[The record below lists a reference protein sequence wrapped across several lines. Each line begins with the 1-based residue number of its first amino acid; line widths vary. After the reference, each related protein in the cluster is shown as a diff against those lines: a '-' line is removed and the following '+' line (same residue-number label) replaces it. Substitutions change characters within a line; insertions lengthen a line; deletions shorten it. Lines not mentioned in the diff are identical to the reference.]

1 MAVTVRLLLSRVK
14 PFRPDLQGDE
24 WAMLGLRDA
33 MAQIATRAYAVT
45 VTDPCEVVSAGTYQT
60 DWSNKNNTRTVRITR
75 VEGLSTYKIRTE
87 VGIDVAMRYLGPL
100 DPITLSPWPRV
111 KEIGWTP
118 PEPEWHYGCYYIVSK
133 DYYDESLD
141 RIVVYSGRPDTY
153 PSDFPPSDYGFPHEF
168 PPGAPPTRMVSG
180 DICYSNGVDWV
191 LYKPNS
197 SEATSSSVDA
207 FQQIPQEN
215 KPSAEF
221 FASNLQAGRDYMPSC
236 WSQLDGN
243 LIWMNPPKEDLIVR
257 VTRCIDYGTAAT
269 LDMDTI
275 NIPSDIESVMV
286 DGALCYLY
294 ALPGELQDKNMAEA
308 KRRLFEAGLAN
319 VRAMAIFGQGGSPRM
334 QYRNFAGRRSF

>member
-14 PFRPDLQGDE
+14 PFRPDLHGDE
-24 WAMLGLRDA
+24 WAMLGMRNA

-45 VTDPCEVVSAGTYQT
+45 VTDPCEVVTAGTYQT
-60 DWSNKNNTRTVRITR
+60 DWSNKNNARTVRITR

-87 VGIDVAMRYLGPL
+87 VGISSPMRFLGML
-100 DPITLSPWPRV
+100 DPVTLSPWPYV
-111 KEIGWTP
+111 IEIGYTP
-118 PEPEWHYGCYYIVSK
+118 PKPALNYGCYYIVSQ
-133 DYYDESLD
+133 DYYDEYFD
-141 RIVVYSGRPDTY
+141 RWIHYDDSPHAFPAG
-153 PSDFPPSDYGFPHEF
+153 SPPSRF
-168 PPGAPPTRMVSG
+168 VSG
-180 DICYSNGVDWV
+180 DIYYSNGVDWV
-191 LYKPNS
+191 LYRPNS

-221 FASNLQAGRDYMPSC
+221 FAGNLQAGRDYLPSC

-257 VTRCIDYGTAAT
+257 VTRCIDYGTATT

-275 NIPSDIESVMV
+275 NIPSDIENVMV

>member
-24 WAMLGLRDA
+24 WAMLGLRNA

-45 VTDPCEVVSAGTYQT
+45 VTDPCEVVTAGTYQT
-60 DWSNKNNTRTVRITR
+60 DWSNKNNARTVRITR

-100 DPITLSPWPRV
+100 DPITLAPWPLV
-111 KEIGWTP
+111 EEVGWTA
-118 PEPEWHYGCYYIVSK
+118 PEPALNYGCYYIVSQ
-133 DYYDESLD
+133 DYYDEYLD
-141 RIVVYSGRPDTY
+141 RLIHYGRYGVEPHVF
-153 PSDFPPSDYGFPHEF
+153 PAGSPPSRF
-168 PPGAPPTRMVSG
+168 VSG
-180 DICYSNGVDWV
+180 DIYYSNGVDWV
-191 LYKPNS
+191 LYRPNS

-221 FASNLQAGRDYMPSC
+221 FASNLQAGRDYLPSC

-243 LIWMNPPKEDLIVR
+243 LIWMNPPKEELIIR
-257 VTRCIDYGTAAT
+257 VTRCIDYGTATT

-275 NIPSDIESVMV
+275 NIPSDIENVMV

>member
-14 PFRPDLQGDE
+14 PFRPDLPDE
-24 WAMLGLRDA
+24 YAMNGLRTA
-33 MAQIATRAYAVT
+33 MAQIATRSFALT
-45 VTDPCEVVSAGTYQT
+45 VTDPCEVVLAGTYQS
-60 DWSNKNNTRTVRITR
+60 DWSNKNNARTVRITR

-100 DPITLSPWPRV
+100 DPITLSPWPLV
-111 KEIGWTP
+111 EEVGWTP
-118 PEPEWHYGCYYIVSK
+118 PDPEAHYGCYYIVSN
-133 DYYDESLD
+133 DYYDASLD
-141 RIVVYSGRPDTY
+141 RVLVYDGL
-153 PSDFPPSDYGFPHEF
+153 PHII

-191 LYKPNS
+191 FYKPNS
-197 SEATSSSVDA
+197 RETTSNSVDA
-207 FQQIPQEN
+207 LQQIPQEN

-221 FASNLQAGRDYMPSC
+221 FAGNLQAGRDYLPSC

-243 LIWMNPPKEDLIVR
+243 LIWMNPPKEELIVR
-257 VTRCIDYGTAAT
+257 VTRCIDYGTATT

-275 NIPSDIESVMV
+275 NIPSDIENVMV

>member
-60 DWSNKNNTRTVRITR
+60 DWSNKNNARTVRITR
-75 VEGLSTYKIRTE
+75 VEGLSTYKIRTD
-87 VGIDVAMRYLGPL
+87 VGIGVAMTYQGGYNAATSTPALPAPG
-100 DPITLSPWPRV
+100 SGN
-111 KEIGWTP
+111 IG
-118 PEPEWHYGCYYIVSK
+118 YYYIVTVPSG
-133 DYYDESLD
+133 DYTVGD
-141 RIVVYSGRPDTY
+141 VVYS
-153 PSDFPPSDYGFPHEF
+153 
-168 PPGAPPTRMVSG
+168 
-180 DICYSNGVDWV
+180 NGTAWSI
-191 LYKPNS
+191 YKPNS
-197 SEATSSSVDA
+197 SETTSNSVDA
-207 FQQIPQEN
+207 LQQIPQEN

-221 FASNLQAGRDYMPSC
+221 FASNLQADRDYLPSC

-257 VTRCIDYGTAAT
+257 VTRCIDYGTATT

>member
-24 WAMLGLRDA
+24 WAMLGLRNA

-45 VTDPCEVVSAGTYQT
+45 VTDPCEVVTAGTYQT
-60 DWSNKNNTRTVRITR
+60 DWSNKNNARTVRITR

-87 VGIDVAMRYLGPL
+87 VGIDVAMAYQGGYDAATSTPALPAPASGN
-100 DPITLSPWPRV
+100 
-111 KEIGWTP
+111 IG
-118 PEPEWHYGCYYIVSK
+118 YYYIVTVPSG
-133 DYYDESLD
+133 DYTIGD
-141 RIVVYSGRPDTY
+141 VVYS
-153 PSDFPPSDYGFPHEF
+153 
-168 PPGAPPTRMVSG
+168 
-180 DICYSNGVDWV
+180 NGTAWSI
-191 LYKPNS
+191 YKPNS
-197 SEATSSSVDA
+197 SETTSSSVDA

-221 FASNLQAGRDYMPSC
+221 FAGNLQAGRDYLPSC

-257 VTRCIDYGTAAT
+257 VTRCIDYGTATT

-275 NIPSDIESVMV
+275 NIPSDIENVMV

>member
-45 VTDPCEVVSAGTYQT
+45 VTDPCELVPAGTYQT
-60 DWSNKNNTRTVRITR
+60 DWSNKNNARTVRITR

-100 DPITLSPWPRV
+100 DPITLSPWPLV
-111 KEIGWTP
+111 EEVGYTP
-118 PEPEWHYGCYYIVSK
+118 PNPAWHYGCYYIVSQ
-133 DYYDESLD
+133 DYYDEYFD
-141 RIVVYSGRPDTY
+141 RWIVYGDSPHAFPAG
-153 PSDFPPSDYGFPHEF
+153 SPPSRF
-168 PPGAPPTRMVSG
+168 VSG

-197 SEATSSSVDA
+197 SETTSSSVDA
-207 FQQIPQEN
+207 LQQIPQEN

-221 FASNLQAGRDYMPSC
+221 FASNLQAGRDYLPSC

>member
-60 DWSNKNNTRTVRITR
+60 DWSNKNNARTVRITR

-100 DPITLSPWPRV
+100 DPITLSPWPLV
-111 KEIGWTP
+111 EEIGWTP
-118 PEPEWHYGCYYIVSK
+118 PEPESHYGCYYIVSK

-141 RIVVYSGRPDTY
+141 RIVVYSD
-153 PSDFPPSDYGFPHEF
+153 SPHAF

-180 DICYSNGVDWV
+180 DIYYSNGVDWV

-197 SEATSSSVDA
+197 SETTSNSVDA
-207 FQQIPQEN
+207 LQQIPQEN

-221 FASNLQAGRDYMPSC
+221 FAGNLQAGRDYLPSC

-257 VTRCIDYGTAAT
+257 VTRCIDYGTAST

>member
-14 PFRPDLQGDE
+14 PFRPDLPDE
-24 WAMLGLRDA
+24 YAMHGLRTA
-33 MAQIATRAYAVT
+33 MAQIATRSFAVT

-60 DWSNKNNTRTVRITR
+60 DWSNKNNARTVRITR

-100 DPITLSPWPRV
+100 DPITLAPWPLV
-111 KEIGWTP
+111 EEVGWTP
-118 PEPEWHYGCYYIVSK
+118 PDPALNYGCYYIVSQ
-133 DYYDESLD
+133 DYYDEYSD
-141 RIVVYSGRPDTY
+141 RWIHYDGEAYAFPAGS
-153 PSDFPPSDYGFPHEF
+153 PPSRF
-168 PPGAPPTRMVSG
+168 VSG
-180 DICYSNGVDWV
+180 DIYYSNGVDWV
-191 LYKPNS
+191 LYRPNS

-221 FASNLQAGRDYMPSC
+221 FAGNLQAGRDYVPTC

-243 LIWMNPPKEDLIVR
+243 LIWMNPPKEELIVR
-257 VTRCIDYGTAAT
+257 VTRCIDYGTATT

-275 NIPSDIESVMV
+275 NIPSDIENVMV

>member
-14 PFRPDLQGDE
+14 PFRPDLPDE
-24 WAMLGLRDA
+24 YAMHGLRTA
-33 MAQIATRAYAVT
+33 MAQIATRSFAVT
-45 VTDPCEVVSAGTYQT
+45 VTDPCEVVLAGTYHS
-60 DWSNKNNTRTVRITR
+60 DWSNKNNYRTVRITK
-75 VEGLSTYKIRTE
+75 VEGLSIYKIRTE
-87 VGIDVAMRYLGPL
+87 VGISSPMRFLGMLNPV
-100 DPITLSPWPRV
+100 TLSPWPLV
-111 KEIGWTP
+111 EEVGHTP
-118 PEPEWHYGCYYIVSK
+118 PDPALNYGCYYIVSQ
-133 DYYDESLD
+133 DYYDEYFD
-141 RIVVYSGRPDTY
+141 RIVVYGESPHAFPAG
-153 PSDFPPSDYGFPHEF
+153 SPPSRF
-168 PPGAPPTRMVSG
+168 VSG
-180 DICYSNGVDWV
+180 DIYYSNGVDWV
-191 LYKPNS
+191 LYRPNS

-221 FASNLQAGRDYMPSC
+221 FAGNLQAGRDYLPSC

-257 VTRCIDYGTAAT
+257 VTRCIDYGTATT

-275 NIPSDIESVMV
+275 NIPSDIENVMV